1 MANSFFALLV
11 RGGGHQQRGSGGGA
25 PEASR
30 RRKRR
35 DACGAGVGRAR
46 ANARPGDCRS
56 ARGRVAACDP
66 ITAGGAVPWRPGL
79 VVSPAPGCTGRMP
92 PRVGHARVCPRDD
105 ACRQLPLSC
114 RHPRVLLCVSQPV
127 ASLCTAAPPPPPAAL
142 IPSLVTTRR
151 WHASLGT
158 RKRREAQ
165 LRRTQGQISPLPGT
179 PSACRLCA
187 ARCHPISVRVHTADA
202 RHVTNQRPCRCV

>member
-1 MANSFFALLV
+1 MYKQHFIVVKVQFTQKHRCFSCMHSKARASRPFCFFV
-11 RGGGHQQRGSGGGA
+11 RFSKKKKKPKKFATNKFVAAGASAVRRGGGA

-127 ASLCTAAPPPPPAAL
+127 ARLCTAAPPTSRGPD
-142 IPSLVTTRR
+142 
-151 WHASLGT
+151 
-158 RKRREAQ
+158 
-165 LRRTQGQISPLPGT
+165 PLSGYNQT
-179 PSACRLCA
+179 L
-187 ARCHPISVRVHTADA
+187 ARFIGHEETS
-202 RHVTNQRPCRCV
+202 